1 MSRGC
6 HVREFPT
13 HNALSQDSTI
23 RALSQDSTR
32 NRTTGARRLNPAR
45 CLICIWHSLV
55 WSLPPPRVWSRLG
68 RESLSIARFNSSIK
82 GWHSGTTRRPHAH
95 TQSGTR
101 LYDDYM
107 LPAGSLDG
115 RWWIVRDLLPT
126 ECAPGAVIRL
136 PCLAPRSVAW
146 CPPDPLT
153 GLPALQP
160 SSGEL
165 GLLDDLLCDLPAG
178 GDLRQAAGPELSKP
192 AGDMASLLA
201 WRSSGEAGRGAGA
214 GRRAGRRGGHACQVK
229 KPRASTFKLM

>member
-13 HNALSQDSTI
+13 HNALSQRETTSTPHSKI
-23 RALSQDSTR
+23 PYALYV
-32 NRTTGARRLNPAR
+32 
-45 CLICIWHSLV
+45 WHSLV

-82 GWHSGTTRRPHAH
+82 GWHSRTTRHAH

-178 GDLRQAAGPELSKP
+178 GDLRQAAAPELSKP

-201 WRSSGEAGRGAGA
+201 WRGSGEAGRGAGRGA
-214 GRRAGRRGGHACQVK
+214 GAGSPAR
-229 KPRASTFKLM
+229 

>member
-1 MSRGC
+1 MICERRISGASCLMSRGC

-55 WSLPPPRVWSRLG
+55 WSLPPPRVWSRLTAG
-68 RESLSIARFNSSIK
+68 RKSLSIARFNSSIK

-115 RWWIVRDLLPT
+115 RGGSCEISSLPN
-126 ECAPGAVIRL
+126 AL
-136 PCLAPRSVAW
+136 LAPSSNSPAW
-146 CPPDPLT
+146 HQ
-153 GLPALQP
+153 GRW
-160 SSGEL
+160 L
-165 GLLDDLLCDLPAG
+165 GAP
-178 GDLRQAAGPELSKP
+178 
-192 AGDMASLLA
+192 
-201 WRSSGEAGRGAGA
+201 
-214 GRRAGRRGGHACQVK
+214 
-229 KPRASTFKLM
+229 